1 MDTVYIFD
9 IKNRQEEYSAVLEFI
24 RGVRETQPGKSA
36 ERRSVIEKIAKKISI
51 SVGTT
56 INNIDERIYYE
67 QPSTVIRRRNITSE
81 GIQGRH
87 LFCDKDLYALPGKN
101 AHIKFHIRVHLI
113 VENNSGGVSE
123 AELIHLQYLALLLKK
138 MSYYFPIEELKY
150 VSCFYCSID
159 WRKLSIL

>member
-56 INNIDERIYYE
+56 INNIAKVYYE
-67 QPSTVIRRRNITSE
+67 QPIQSSGEENITSE

-87 LFCDKDLYALPGKN
+87 LFAIKIYMRYQAKN
-101 AHIKFHIRVHLI
+101 ATYKNFIFSSL
-113 VENNSGGVSE
+113 NS
-123 AELIHLQYLALLLKK
+123 
-138 MSYYFPIEELKY
+138 
-150 VSCFYCSID
+150 
-159 WRKLSIL
+159 